1 MLVKCLRTFMQR
13 GNKRRTGCRCIGD
26 NATRDDYYLLVKI
39 DWHQR
44 GTKFLVERVEN
55 MKKKKARIEKTKG
68 NEKITRN
75 CHTFKFT
82 PVFFS
87 TQCYRFVNLCKVLYF
102 INSFLFFADHNLV
115 SKIATNRNSFFFSR
129 RNVKN
134 RRCEWRIFGLEAA
147 RKNAKSSQ
155 SSNRKS
161 VKIESRFL

>member
-1 MLVKCLRTFMQR
+1 MQR

-87 TQCYRFVNLCKVLYF
+87 TMLSFRKFMQSFVF
-102 INSFLFFADHNLV
+102 H
-115 SKIATNRNSFFFSR
+115 
-129 RNVKN
+129 
-134 RRCEWRIFGLEAA
+134 
-147 RKNAKSSQ
+147 
-155 SSNRKS
+155 
-161 VKIESRFL
+161 

>member
-1 MLVKCLRTFMQR
+1 MQR

-75 CHTFKFT
+75 CHAFKFT

-115 SKIATNRNSFFFSR
+115 SKIATNRNSFFFHVGTLRIGGVNDEYLVWKR
-129 RNVKN
+129 RGRMRSHRKVPIEN
-134 RRCEWRIFGLEAA
+134 RS
-147 RKNAKSSQ
+147 K
-155 SSNRKS
+155 SNRDSFKTI
-161 VKIESRFL
+161 V